1 MADVLAGQML
11 TPDRLVPAVVH
22 QWRLR
27 TFGKGLKRFEG
38 YLMTGDL
45 LLSVGRVDPVINRL
59 W

>member
-1 MADVLAGQML
+1 MAEVLAGQML

-45 LLSVGRVDPVINRL
+45 LLSV
-59 W
+59 